1 MPPEKPL
8 CPKDGVKGD
17 LPMPPEEPRCPQD
30 EVKGRL
36 PIPLEGP
43 LCPQDVVKRELEGKI
58 KNNKIFTVFN
68 NYLASF
74 DGRRKTYSK
83 EEVGNVA
90 RLLYQVDENV
100 NDCSLLWQPE
110 SVAMIRRRFFK
121 GNNFRESPK
130 QPGTL
135 THYLCSY
142 TSFLKF
148 AKSYSLSQSS
158 LITIEQQDINAI
170 DATLVNIR
178 NWRKIINRDRRR
190 RAHEIRLCDKQLLI
204 APEAYQRVLD
214 CDESLRVRNDFL
226 QLSADSVI
234 TDDIFIEFRDYLILS
249 VFTSFHLPN

>member
-8 CPKDGVKGD
+8 CPEDGVKGD

-74 DGRRKTYSK
+74 DGGRKTYSK

-110 SVAMIRRRFFK
+110 SVAMIRRRFFE

-142 TSFLKF
+142 TSSLKF
-148 AKSYSLSQSS
+148 AKSYSLPQSS

-170 DATLVNIR
+170 DATLVNIK
-178 NWRKIINRDRRR
+178 N
-190 RAHEIRLCDKQLLI
+190 
-204 APEAYQRVLD
+204 
-214 CDESLRVRNDFL
+214 
-226 QLSADSVI
+226 
-234 TDDIFIEFRDYLILS
+234 
-249 VFTSFHLPN
+249 